1 MQASRLITVMTEKV
15 FAVGK
20 VNIGG
25 CRGFYLWFL
34 SSLDWLKF
42 FGFLLAKPTPLL
54 NVGSIIF

>member
-42 FGFLLAKPTPLL
+42 FGWWACNLF
-54 NVGSIIF
+54 IFNIKKV